1 MIFWVLKYYYW
12 QTFWNVS
19 ELFRISFYMDN
30 LRNNIL
36 GSFEFVL
43 IKFVFAL
50 NKNIKQTLVHT
61 NRWMTLYFDF

>member
-12 QTFWNVS
+12 QTFLNVS

-43 IKFVFAL
+43 
-50 NKNIKQTLVHT
+50 NKVCVCSKQEHQT
-61 NRWMTLYFDF
+61 NLGSY